1 MMEGPLGIEGCV
13 VDSHSVILMTR
24 ISWGYVYIYIIY
36 IHMIYLRFLVGF
48 EIVFFNFKLG
58 HFTG

>member
-1 MMEGPLGIEGCV
+1 MMEGPLGIEGRA

-24 ISWGYVYIYIIY
+24 ISWGYIYIYIY
-36 IHMIYLRFLVGF
+36 DTSTFLVGF
-48 EIVFFNFKLG
+48 EIVFINFKLR

>member
-1 MMEGPLGIEGCV
+1 MMEGPLGIEGRA

-24 ISWGYVYIYIIY
+24 ISWGYIYIYDTST
-36 IHMIYLRFLVGF
+36 FLVGF
-48 EIVFFNFKLG
+48 EIVFINFKLG